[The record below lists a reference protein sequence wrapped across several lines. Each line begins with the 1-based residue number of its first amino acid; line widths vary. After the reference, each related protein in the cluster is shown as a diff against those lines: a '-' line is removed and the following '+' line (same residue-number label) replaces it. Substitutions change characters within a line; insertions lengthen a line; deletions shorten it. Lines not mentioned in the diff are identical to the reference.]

1 LNPQNSNKRCE
12 NDAKSVLDEARLQ
25 EMNPY
30 SFLWNYGASNN
41 FKWLIFGK
49 GLGMVTAEMRE
60 GVGGEERILNR
71 SESGERIK
79 VLSWELLGYSGYI
92 EEFKGRPDLAVLF
105 FLLNNNIGIY
115 IYIYMC
121 VYMLGNFY

>member
-1 LNPQNSNKRCE
+1 MKPQNSNKRCE

-25 EMNPY
+25 EMNPHT
-30 SFLWNYGASNN
+30 FLWNYGASNN
-41 FKWLIFGK
+41 FKWLIFGE
-49 GLGMVTAEMRE
+49 GLGMVSADMRQGVE
-60 GVGGEERILNR
+60 GE
-71 SESGERIK
+71 ESGERIK

-115 IYIYMC
+115 IC
-121 VYMLGNFY
+121 VYVYVRKCFLRID